1 VIPDD
6 LSAARPRHGSYRLS
20 HDAHRGQTP
29 RQAANEPQAP
39 RASPHH
45 SSSECSASG
54 LPDWMIP
61 PVAAFFSRRLGC
73 QRGTKRANRSEARR
87 DAPGGHA
94 TGQPSISRRRMLG
107 SNVPLDVP
115 LCKDVSLVMWKRRHK
130 SYARTRGRGD
140 QEISG
145 SVDCKERPL
154 LRRPGAQRGCMR
166 NSHYPLQRDRM

>member
-1 VIPDD
+1 MIPDD

-29 RQAANEPQAP
+29 RQAANEPQTP

-94 TGQPSISRRRMLG
+94 TGRVEESR
-107 SNVPLDVP
+107 
-115 LCKDVSLVMWKRRHK
+115 VSLGGGCSGVTYRLTSHCAKMSAWSCGNGGTNHTPGLEDEEIRR
-130 SYARTRGRGD
+130 
-140 QEISG
+140 
-145 SVDCKERPL
+145 SVDQWIVRSGHFCGRQEHSE
-154 LRRPGAQRGCMR
+154 GV
-166 NSHYPLQRDRM
+166 